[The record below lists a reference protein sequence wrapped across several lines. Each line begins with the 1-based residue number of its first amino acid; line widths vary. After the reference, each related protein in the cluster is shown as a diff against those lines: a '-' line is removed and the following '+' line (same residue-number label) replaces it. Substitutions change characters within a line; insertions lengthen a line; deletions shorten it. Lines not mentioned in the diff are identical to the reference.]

1 LLPAGLE
8 PATSVASKH
17 NGALTEVTDIFTT
30 AAPQRIAALRRSD
43 LKSTLGNWR
52 HRSSTIET
60 QVRPFGFTAARDA
73 PIPPDGFHG
82 TID

>member
-1 LLPAGLE
+1 LLPAGFE
-8 PATSVASKH
+8 PATSVAPKR

-30 AAPQRIAALRRSD
+30 AVPPRIAALRRSE
-43 LKSTLGNWR
+43 LIGTLGNR
-52 HRSSTIET
+52 RNRSSTIET